1 MKKTKKIR
9 AILFNHALQAAS
21 RKRDRRKIDSGETER
36 EEGKEGKRGD
46 KRIKEDRREERR
58 D

>member
-1 MKKTKKIR
+1 LKKTKKIR

-36 EEGKEGKRGD
+36 EEGKEGKRG
-46 KRIKEDRREERR
+46 E
-58 D
+58 